1 MPTCPNGHQS
11 GSDDWCEVCGHR
23 MAGAVPPPPPPPP
36 GTGGYGFPPP
46 AGAPGRP
53 GPAAAGPEPELCPQC
68 RTPREGGAP
77 FCEECRWNFLTNTA
91 TSYTPAAPRPPQPR
105 FQPPSSTYGG
115 GDGYEYQG
123 SRPSQVNRPAEP
135 IPSFGSEPSGP
146 TPFGPDRTPPAPGP
160 GGPAGQSPFPPGNRR
175 PPAPPQ
181 GFGQGPGGP
190 GGPAG
195 PGGPGSG
202 GPGAGGP
209 SGPGGFPGQGA
220 GPGGFPGQR
229 PGDAGG
235 PGAGGPSGPGGFP
248 EQRPGGP
255 GAGGP
260 GGPAG
265 PGGPGAGRPA
275 GPPSGFGGGPGQGPG
290 SGGPSGPSG
299 FGGGPGQGPGNP
311 SRPGGPSGPGGPGG
325 PGPSGF
331 GGDPSRPAPPPPAGP
346 GGPGGPGGAPQA
358 FQQAGASAPP
368 APPAFPRGNRRP
380 PAGEDDWVIS
390 PPSSGGPGQ
399 DTGGQGGG
407 YGYPHPGA
415 TQAPPGQG
423 GPGGRPGGPGGQGGP
438 GGFPQAP
445 QQSQAPQAPQV
456 PHQSQGH
463 GQGAR
468 PGTWTATIGP
478 DREYFMAMMQ
488 RSGPEAA
495 GLNLPA
501 YSPEQQR
508 TLSGNQVTIGRRR
521 HSTGDTPDI
530 DLSVPPEDPG
540 VSHQHAMLVQQPD
553 GSWAVVDQNS
563 TNGTTVNM
571 SEEPIQPFVPVPLQ
585 DGDRV
590 HVGAWTTIT
599 VRRG

>member
-36 GTGGYGFPPP
+36 AGGYGFPPP
-46 AGAPGRP
+46 AGPGGPGGQPGAGRP
-53 GPAAAGPEPELCPQC
+53 HQGAGPELCPQC

-91 TSYTPAAPRPPQPR
+91 TSYTPAAPRTPQPR
-105 FQPPSSTYGG
+105 FQPPGSTYGD
-115 GDGYEYQG
+115 GDGFEYQG

-146 TPFGPDRTPPAPGP
+146 TPFG
-160 GGPAGQSPFPPGNRR
+160 GNRAPSG
-175 PPAPPQ
+175 PPTSP
-181 GFGQGPGGP
+181 
-190 GGPAG
+190 
-195 PGGPGSG
+195 
-202 GPGAGGP
+202 GP
-209 SGPGGFPGQGA
+209 SGPPSFGDGN
-220 GPGGFPGQR
+220 QR
-229 PGDAGG
+229 P
-235 PGAGGPSGPGGFP
+235 
-248 EQRPGGP
+248 Q
-255 GAGGP
+255 
-260 GGPAG
+260 
-265 PGGPGAGRPA
+265 
-275 GPPSGFGGGPGQGPG
+275 GFGGGPGQGQGPN
-290 SGGPSGPSG
+290 SGGPSGHPGFGGAPAQGQGTGGPSG
-299 FGGGPGQGPGNP
+299 FGGPGQGTGQGPGEGP
-311 SRPGGPSGPGGPGG
+311 GFGGRGQGPGGPAGAPPFGREPSGPGA

-331 GGDPSRPAPPPPAGP
+331 GATPSRPAPV
-346 GGPGGPGGAPQA
+346 GPGGAPQA
-358 FQQAGASAPP
+358 FQQSGAP
-368 APPAFPRGNRRP
+368 APPAFPRETGRP
-380 PAGEDDWVIS
+380 PAGGPSFGGGDDWVIS
-390 PPSSGGPGQ
+390 PPSSPRPAGPGQ
-399 DTGGQGGG
+399 VPGQGQGPGGG
-407 YGYPHPGA
+407 YGYPPPGA
-415 TQAPPGQG
+415 AQAPS
-423 GPGGRPGGPGGQGGP
+423 GP
-438 GGFPQAP
+438 GGFPQT
-445 QQSQAPQAPQV
+445 
-456 PHQSQGH
+456 
-463 GQGAR
+463 
-468 PGTWTATIGP
+468 PGGPRNATWSATIGP

-508 TLSGNQVTIGRRR
+508 ALTGNQITIGRRR

-530 DLSVPPEDPG
+530 DLAVPPEDPG
-540 VSHQHAMLVQQPD
+540 VSHQHAVLVQQPD

>member
-36 GTGGYGFPPP
+36 GAGGYGFPPP
-46 AGAPGRP
+46 ASGGR
-53 GPAAAGPEPELCPQC
+53 PAAAGAEAELCPQC

-105 FQPPSSTYGG
+105 FQPPSATYGG

-146 TPFGPDRTPPAPGP
+146 TPFGADRAPSTPPAPP
-160 GGPAGQSPFPPGNRR
+160 GPAGAPPFPPGNRR
-175 PPAPPQ
+175 PPTPPQ
-181 GFGQGPGGP
+181 NFGQGPGGP
-190 GGPAG
+190 SG
-195 PGGPGSG
+195 PGGPG
-202 GPGAGGP
+202 GA
-209 SGPGGFPGQGA
+209 SGPGGFPGQGRQ
-220 GPGGFPGQR
+220 GMGQTS
-229 PGDAGG
+229 GG
-235 PGAGGPSGPGGFP
+235 PRA
-248 EQRPGGP
+248 GGP

-260 GGPAG
+260 GGPGGHGGPGG

-290 SGGPSGPSG
+290 AGGPSGPPSG
-299 FGGGPGQGPGNP
+299 FGGGPGQGPGFGGGP
-311 SRPGGPSGPGGPGG
+311 GQGPGGPSGPGAPGG

-331 GGDPSRPAPPPPAGP
+331 GGDPSRPVPPPPGP
-346 GGPGGPGGAPQA
+346 TPPAGPGGPGGAPQA
-358 FQQAGASAPP
+358 FQQAGAP

-399 DTGGQGGG
+399 DPGGQDGG

-415 TQAPPGQG
+415 TQAPPG
-423 GPGGRPGGPGGQGGP
+423 PGGP

-445 QQSQAPQAPQV
+445 QGSQPPQAP
-456 PHQSQGH
+456 HQPRSTGP
-463 GQGAR
+463 A
-468 PGTWTATIGP
+468 TWTATIGP

-508 TLSGNQVTIGRRR
+508 TLTGNQLTIGRRR

-540 VSHQHAMLVQQPD
+540 VSHQHAVLVQQPD